1 MSLLS
6 RESGKQ
12 RFGSLVIDF
21 AAHEVLLDDEVV
33 GLTRSEFALL
43 AALARRPRQA
53 ISSRDLLQ
61 AMWDEDWESDATLL
75 QIHVSR
81 LRRKLGES
89 AKRPRFVQTVHG
101 VGYRFEPGPAE
112 EASRSVVLFFDHRL
126 ILRRVTPREPFLG
139 YHPDAIIGTV
149 FAPSGIDA
157 SRRKAA
163 LAFAVGNTYP
173 AADVIKFTKLPVK
186 SSRITTVSGKACR
199 KKGQAI
205 RIVEPGKCTV
215 TVRNGR
221 QRIPVVITVY

>member
-1 MSLLS
+1 MLSLLS

-61 AMWDEDWESDATLL
+61 AMWDEDWESDTTLL

-112 EASRSVVLFFDHRL
+112 EASRSVVLFFDHLL
-126 ILRRVTPREPFLG
+126 ILRGVTPRKPFLG

-163 LAFAVGNTYP
+163 LL
-173 AADVIKFTKLPVK
+173 KLL
-186 SSRITTVSGKACR
+186 A
-199 KKGQAI
+199 KGQTTLD
-205 RIVEPGKCTV
+205 IVVLLAHADGDESFVRVV
-215 TVRNGR
+215 TDILVDSQG
-221 QRIPVVITVY
+221 QFSGLSSTPHLPE